1 MILSNDISLP
11 KNNKDK
17 LVEHNQKKKNH
28 NEVKQKG
35 LKV

>member
-28 NEVKQKG
+28 NEVK
-35 LKV
+35 